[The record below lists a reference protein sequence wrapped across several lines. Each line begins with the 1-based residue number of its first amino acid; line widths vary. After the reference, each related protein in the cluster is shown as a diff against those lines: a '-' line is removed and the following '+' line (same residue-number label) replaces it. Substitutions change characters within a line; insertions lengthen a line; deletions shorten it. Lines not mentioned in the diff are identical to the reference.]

1 MRELKLITFSTNDVT
16 MGKLYEGKE
25 LICYT
30 IERPWLKNARNV
42 SCIPAGEYKVEMVN
56 SPKFGHTYEVK
67 DVPGRTH
74 ILFHKGNYVSDS
86 LGCILP
92 VSSIEPVYN
101 EMIYMSSIMGT
112 ESAKAFTK
120 LMNTLKGDSFNLTIQ
135 RL

>member
-1 MRELKLITFSTNDVT
+1 MNTMRELKLITFSTNDVT
-16 MGKLYEGKE
+16 MGKLYEGKD

-42 SCIPAGEYKVEMVN
+42 SCIPAGEYDVEMVN

-74 ILFHKGNYVSDS
+74 ILFHKGNYVRDS
-86 LGCILP
+86 FGCILP
-92 VSSIEPVYN
+92 VSGVGIISLGI
-101 EMIYMSSIMGT
+101 GGLL
-112 ESAKAFTK
+112 SAQAFTK
-120 LMNTLKGDSFNLTIQ
+120 LMNTLKGDSFKLTIQ

>member
-1 MRELKLITFSTNDVT
+1 MRELKLITFSTDDVT

-42 SCIPAGEYKVEMVN
+42 SCIPAGEYNVEMVN

-74 ILFHKGNYVSDS
+74 ILFHKGNYVSAS

-92 VSSIEPVYN
+92 ASDVEPLFGEISGVQ
-101 EMIYMSSIMGT
+101 ST
-112 ESAKAFTK
+112 KAFTK
-120 LMNTLKGDSFNLTIQ
+120 LMNTLKGDSFKLTIQ

>member
-42 SCIPAGEYKVEMVN
+42 SCIPAGEYDVEMVN

-92 VSSIEPVYN
+92 ASSIEPVYN